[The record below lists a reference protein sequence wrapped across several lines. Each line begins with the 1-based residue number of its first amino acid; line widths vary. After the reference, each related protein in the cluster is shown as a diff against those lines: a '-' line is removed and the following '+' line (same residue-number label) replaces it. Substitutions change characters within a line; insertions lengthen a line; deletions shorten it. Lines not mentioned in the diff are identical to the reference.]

1 LPVTLCHSQ
10 GSGSLVSMELKDY
23 QIKVLDY
30 LEGYLDELKTQK
42 ADKFDYFEFQKHK
55 GKEAI
60 HPEKTD
66 YCQLAW
72 EELKKKK
79 AVYRSTYTV
88 RKDGMERNIPNICFK
103 VPTGGG
109 KTLLAT
115 AAIQRI
121 NQDYFKRN
129 NGFMLWI
136 VPSDTIYTQ
145 TSKQLRNKEHPY
157 RQILD
162 RASGGRTLIL
172 EKNDKFTAQDVNDN
186 LCIMLLM
193 LQASAREN
201 KNTLKMFKD
210 SGRFESFFPPLDDY
224 IANNALLSAVPN
236 LDTADLMD
244 DGHSVISGISIKH
257 SLGNVMRLLRPI
269 AIFDEGHRGATVLA
283 QDTINSFNA
292 SFIVELSATP
302 KDHSNV
308 LVNVGGQELKKE
320 QMIKLPI
327 NVTSYGEANWQ
338 HTLNQAH
345 AKTIELNNLAEK
357 YQADAG
363 RYIRPIMVIKAEP
376 KRKGD
381 TYDHVEA
388 IKTYL
393 IKNLNVLESEI
404 RIKLADKNELRDDDL
419 FDKLCPVRYIITKDA
434 LKEGWD
440 CSFAYVLA
448 ILSNTKSETS
458 LTQFIGR
465 VLRQPYALET
475 SIVALNQCYV
485 YCDNADVNSAAEAI
499 KKGLEE
505 EGMGDVSD
513 QIVTGGGKTKSKEK
527 VTLKRNEKYQTA
539 KIFLPS
545 LNVIR
550 DGKPAPFDYYAD
562 ILGDIQ
568 WDDYSF
574 DKLEAIAFD
583 DKEKLDFQH
592 LTVDWKQEKSTQLDF
607 LKGQKESEQITNEI
621 SITLMV
627 SQLMEKVP
635 NAWQAFRI
643 IKCVLS
649 DLRGKG
655 VSDAKIALN
664 SVLIVEEIKKDCYQW
679 LLQQSELIFR
689 RKLDE
694 GIIFLHLLAEPFLTL
709 NWQMADKID
718 VQRNLNESAVTLEK
732 NMFHPQYI
740 SNYNGL
746 EYNVALAINNK
757 DVVGWWHRLAVKGTE
772 YAVQGWK
779 REKIYPDFLVKLE
792 AGQDGIEKLYFI
804 ESKGEHLEGNKD
816 TNYKQKLFKTL
827 NASLMSD
834 IKPKGELELINSK
847 EKISFHMVFENE
859 WQNELNKLLV
869 V

>member
-1 LPVTLCHSQ
+1 
-10 GSGSLVSMELKDY
+10 M
-23 QIKVLDY
+23 
-30 LEGYLDELKTQK
+30 KTQK
-42 ADKFDYFEFQKHK
+42 AEKQDYFEFLKQK
-55 GKEAI
+55 GKDAVP
-60 HPEKTD
+60 PEESD

-72 EELKKKK
+72 GELKKKM
-79 AVYRSTYTV
+79 AIYRSTYTV
-88 RKDGMERNIPNICFK
+88 RNDGMGRNIPNVCFK

-129 NGFMLWI
+129 NGFVLWI

-157 RQILD
+157 RQMLD
-162 RASGGRTLIL
+162 RASGGKTLIL
-172 EKNDKFTAQDVNDN
+172 EKNDKFTAQDVEDN

-193 LQASAREN
+193 LQASNREN

-210 SGRFESFFPPLDDY
+210 SGKFESFFPPLDDY
-224 IANNALLSAVPN
+224 NANNALLSAVPN
-236 LDTADLMD
+236 LDTADIFD
-244 DGHSVISGISIKH
+244 EGHNVISGISIKH

-269 AIFDEGHRGATVLA
+269 SIFDEGHRGATKLA

-327 NVTSYGEANWQ
+327 NVISYGEANWQ

-345 AKTIELNNLAEK
+345 AKTLELNKLAAS
-357 YQADAG
+357 YQADEG

-376 KRKGD
+376 RRKGES
-381 TYDHVEA
+381 YDHVEN
-388 IKTYL
+388 IKSYL

-404 RIKLADKNELRDDDL
+404 RIKLADNNELRDDDL

-448 ILSNTKSETS
+448 ILSNSKSETA

-465 VLRQPYALET
+465 VLRQPHALET
-475 SIVALNQCYV
+475 SIPALNQCYV
-485 YCDNADVNSAAEAI
+485 YCDNADVNSAAEGI
-499 KKGLEE
+499 KKGLED

-513 QIVTGGGKTKSKEK
+513 QIVTGGGQATGKVK
-527 VTLKRNEKYQTA
+527 VTLQRQESYQDT

-550 DGKPAPFDYYAD
+550 NGNPAPFDYYAD
-562 ILGDIQ
+562 ILGDIH
-568 WDDYSF
+568 WDNYSF
-574 DKLEAIAFD
+574 NQLENITLA
-583 DKEKLDFQH
+583 DKEVLDYRRI
-592 LTVDWKQEKSTQLDF
+592 TVDLEKEKSGQLDF
-607 LKGQKESEQITNEI
+607 LKGLKLSEKITNEI
-621 SITLMV
+621 SITLMI

-643 IKCVLS
+643 IKSVL
-649 DLRGKG
+649 DELRAKG
-655 VSDAKIALN
+655 ESEAKIALN
-664 SVLIVEEIKKDCYQW
+664 SVFIVEEIKKDCFRW
-679 LLQQSELIFR
+679 MLEQSEAIFR
-689 RKLDE
+689 QKLDG
-694 GIIFLHLLAEPFLTL
+694 GIVFLHLLAEPFSGL
-709 NWQMADKID
+709 NWQMAETIEMH
-718 VQRNLNESAVTLEK
+718 RNLNETAVTLEK
-732 NMFHPQYI
+732 SMFQPQYL

-746 EYNVALAINNK
+746 EKAVALAINNK
-757 DVVGWWHRLAVKGTE
+757 DVVAWWHRLAVKGTE
-772 YAVQGWK
+772 YSIQGWR
-779 REKIYPDFLVKLE
+779 RERIYPDFLVKLQ
-792 AGQDGIEKLYFI
+792 AGAEGIEKLYFV

-816 TNYKQKLFKTL
+816 TDYKQKLFSTI
-827 NASLMSD
+827 NSALMGD
-834 IKPKGELELINSK
+834 TKPKGGLELVNCN

-859 WQNELNKLLV
+859 WQNSLNNLLV
-869 V
+869 T

>member
-1 LPVTLCHSQ
+1 
-10 GSGSLVSMELKDY
+10 MELKDY

-30 LEGYLDELKTQK
+30 LESYLSELKTQK
-42 ADKFDYFEFQKHK
+42 DEKQEYFEFQQHK
-55 GKEAI
+55 GNKAAVP
-60 HPEKTD
+60 PEKSD

-72 EELKKKK
+72 QSLKAKM
-79 AVYRSTYTV
+79 AVYRANYTV
-88 RKDGMERNIPNICFK
+88 RNDGMARNIPNICFK

-129 NGFMLWI
+129 NGFVLWI
-136 VPSDTIYTQ
+136 VPSDTIYSQ

-157 RQILD
+157 RQMLD

-172 EKNDKFTAQDVNDN
+172 EKNDSFSAQDVKDN

-193 LQASAREN
+193 LQASNRQN

-210 SGRFESFFPPLDDY
+210 SGRFESFFPQLDDY
-224 IANNALLSAVPN
+224 NANNRLHSAVPN
-236 LDTADLMD
+236 LDPADLLEG
-244 DGHSVISGISIKH
+244 GHNVISGISIKH
-257 SLGNVMRLLRPI
+257 SLGNVLRLLRPI
-269 AIFDEGHRGATVLA
+269 AIFDEGHRGASKLA
-283 QDTINSFNA
+283 QETINSFNA

-345 AKTIELNNLAEK
+345 AKTIELNKLTAK
-357 YQADAG
+357 YQAAEG

-376 KRKGD
+376 RRQGS
-381 TYDHVEA
+381 TYDHVGA
-388 IKTYL
+388 IKSYL
-393 IKNLNVLESEI
+393 IKNLNVLEAEI
-404 RIKLADKNELRDDDL
+404 RIKLSEKNELRDDDL

-448 ILSNTKSETS
+448 ILSNSRSETA

-465 VLRQPYALET
+465 VLRQPHALET
-475 SIVALNQCYV
+475 SIPALNQCYV
-485 YCDNADVNSAAEAI
+485 FCDNADVNSAANGI

-513 QIVTGGGKTKSKEK
+513 QVVTGGDGATGKEK
-527 VTLKRNEKYQTA
+527 ATLQRLKKFQGT

-550 DGKPAPFDYYAD
+550 DGKPAKFDYYAD

-568 WDDYSF
+568 WETYCF
-574 DKLEAIAFD
+574 
-583 DKEKLDFQH
+583 EKLDNIALEDKEELDYQNQ
-592 LTVDWKQEKSTQLDF
+592 TVDLKNEKIGHFDIFTGEKQTEHIS
-607 LKGQKESEQITNEI
+607 NEV

-635 NAWQAFRI
+635 NAWQAYRI
-643 IKCVLS
+643 IEHVLS
-649 DLRGKG
+649 DLRTKG
-655 VSDAKIALN
+655 VSEAKLARN
-664 SVLIVEEIKKDCYQW
+664 SVFIVEEIKKDCFRW
-679 LLQQSELIFR
+679 MLEQSEVIFR
-689 RKLDE
+689 GKLDD
-694 GIIFLHLLAEPFLTL
+694 GIIFLHLLAEPLLTL
-709 NWQMADKID
+709 NWQMAETVE
-718 VQRNLNESAVTLEK
+718 VQRNSNETAVTLEK
-732 NMFHPQYI
+732 SMFQPQYL
-740 SNYNGL
+740 SNYNKL
-746 EYNVALAINNK
+746 EESVAYAINNK
-757 DVVGWWHRLAVKGTE
+757 DVVEWWHRLAVKGTE
-772 YAVQGWK
+772 YSIQGWK

-792 AGQDGIEKLYFI
+792 ADKEGVERLYFV
-804 ESKGEHLEGNKD
+804 ESKGEYLEGNKD
-816 TNYKQKLFKTL
+816 TSYKQELFNTINATL
-827 NASLMSD
+827 MGD
-834 IKPKGELELINSK
+834 IKPKGEVELINGK
-847 EKISFHMVFENE
+847 EKMSFHMVFENE

-869 V
+869 VSN